1 MFIVFKEVEDKRF
14 GSNVVSQDEFGSN
27 GWMLVEECDAVK
39 HCDNTGAGDILCG
52 VGEAVVKMSI
62 CNGRRSA
69 RSSTVR
75 LFITKFTIG
84 VQFP

>member
-14 GSNVVSQDEFGSN
+14 GCSVVPQYEFGSN

-39 HCDNTGAGDILCG
+39 HCDNTGAGDMLYG
-52 VGEAVVKMSI
+52 DREAVVKMSI

-69 RSSTVR
+69 RSSAVR
-75 LFITKFTIG
+75 FFFTN
-84 VQFP
+84 FPVSVEFP

>member
-1 MFIVFKEVEDKRF
+1 MFVVFEEVEDKCF
-14 GSNVVSQDEFGSN
+14 GSCVVSQNEFGRN

-39 HCDNTGAGDILCG
+39 DCDNTGAGDILCG

-75 LFITKFTIG
+75 LFITKFTVG
-84 VQFP
+84 VQFS